1 VNVRS
6 VADSNA
12 QHGGTIARAIAT
24 IAVLLGLV
32 ALGGYFGVRGPDVS
46 ASASPPV
53 TPIDDAGTAPSA
65 LSAKP
70 MPFNGPILNAGP
82 GEVFV
87 NQPNQAPRMGLPI
100 DVGANG
106 VRCEGAGCFA
116 AEIVANPDGGAPRVV
131 YGLTTV
137 GEPQKPRKKE

>member
-1 VNVRS
+1 MNV
-6 VADSNA
+6 VGVMDSNG
-12 QHGGTIARAIAT
+12 QHGGTIARALAT

-32 ALGGYFGVRGPDVS
+32 ALGSYFGVRGPDVS
-46 ASASPPV
+46 ASAALPV
-53 TPIDDAGTAPSA
+53 TPIDDAGTPPSA
-65 LSAKP
+65 LNAKP
-70 MPFNGPILNAGP
+70 MPFNGPIVNAGP

-100 DVGANG
+100 DVGAG
-106 VRCEGAGCFA
+106 GGRCEGAGCFA

-137 GEPQKPRKKE
+137 GEPQRPRKKE